1 MAKKNIL
8 NKRSRILVPA
18 LAAGIFAALGV
29 LFLHFSSA
37 APLQSP
43 QQIGYYG
50 LSSVANNDG
59 VSVFTSQDQVPGLGA
74 QYVADIT
81 PGSKLTYVMSGK
93 LAPTNICYYL
103 RAYNSPKSAVQVTSA
118 DVTLVGTGSSRTVTL
133 PTDDLYR
140 EVCVPSGKQT
150 QLTYNIANLSNAA
163 YILVYQALVKY

>member
-1 MAKKNIL
+1 MPKKNIL
-8 NKRSRILVPA
+8 NKRSRFIIPVLVVG
-18 LAAGIFAALGV
+18 LFSALGV
-29 LFLHFSSA
+29 ALLHFTSA
-37 APLQSP
+37 APPQPP

-50 LSSVANNDG
+50 LTSVANNDG

-81 PGSKLTYVMSGK
+81 PGNKLTYVMAGK
-93 LAPTNICYYL
+93 LAPTNTCYYL

-140 EVCVPSGKQT
+140 EVCVPAGKQA
-150 QLTYNIANLSNAA
+150 QLPYNVANLSTAA
-163 YILVYQALVKY
+163 YILVYQTIVKY